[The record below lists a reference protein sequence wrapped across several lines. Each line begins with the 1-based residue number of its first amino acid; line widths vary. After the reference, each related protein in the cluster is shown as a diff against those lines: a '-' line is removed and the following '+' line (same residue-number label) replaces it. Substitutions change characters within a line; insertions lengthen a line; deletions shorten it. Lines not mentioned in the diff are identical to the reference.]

1 MNINTL
7 VKMANNIGAFFNSEP
22 NREDGIKGVETHL
35 RNAWEPRMKK
45 AIIAHVDAG
54 HTDELMEIVTEAVKR
69 LK

>member
-22 NREDGIKGVETHL
+22 VREDKIKGVETHL
-35 RNAWEPRMKK
+35 RNAWEPRMRE
-45 AIIAHVDAG
+45 AIINHVDAG
-54 HTDELMEIVTEAVKR
+54 ETELMDIVVEAVKR

>member
-22 NREDGIKGVETHL
+22 VLEDKIKGVETHL
-35 RNAWEPRMKK
+35 RNAWEPRMRQS
-45 AIIAHVDAG
+45 IIAHVDNGGA
-54 HTDELMEIVTEAVKR
+54 ELMDIVVEAVKR

>member
-22 NREDGIKGVETHL
+22 VREDKIKGVETHL
-35 RNAWEPRMKK
+35 RNAWEPRMRQ
-45 AIIAHVDAG
+45 AIISHVDAG
-54 HTDELMEIVTEAVKR
+54 DTELMDIVVEAVKR